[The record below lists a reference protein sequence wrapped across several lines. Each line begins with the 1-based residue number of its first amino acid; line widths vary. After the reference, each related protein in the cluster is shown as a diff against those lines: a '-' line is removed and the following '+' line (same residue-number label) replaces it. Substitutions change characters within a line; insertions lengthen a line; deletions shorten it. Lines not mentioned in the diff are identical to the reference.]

1 MGLQAEVVLEVMC
14 IMLMRGSVGLLVFGV
29 PGGLIGLIEGME
41 GLAVLYRYRGGAW
54 WVEGDLCCAMRYSTR
69 LPGSFW
75 DQSNCVSTEEQ
86 LEPFSLLLYMLAVSH
101 GLSEVGIG
109 AAYDATVDPSTTPTC
124 LSFLNLKD

>member
-14 IMLMRGSVGLLVFGV
+14 TMLMRDLVGLLVFGAL
-29 PGGLIGLIEGME
+29 GGLIGLIGGME

-54 WVEGDLCCAMRYSTR
+54 WVEGDLCCSMRYSTR
-69 LPGSFW
+69 LSGSFLK
-75 DQSNCVSTEEQ
+75 STGQQ
-86 LEPFSLLLYMLAVSH
+86 LEPSLLLLYMLAVSH